1 LKNILLATALLT
13 AAAPAQA
20 REWVFDVLLDR
31 KPIGQHRFVLD
42 QADAQSARLTSSADF
57 KVTFLLVSVYEYRHL
72 AREAWQD
79 GCLARLDSETQENRE
94 HTKVQGRRNGSHFH
108 ISGPQGSQLL
118 PPCVM
123 TFAYWNPAILQQ
135 DKLLNPQTGE
145 WLDITVHKLGMEQ
158 LQLRDRSVQA
168 ERYRLQAPKV
178 NLDLWY
184 TPDRQWVALRSTTP
198 EGRVINYQLR

>member
-31 KPIGQHRFVLD
+31 IPIGQHRFVLD

>member
-1 LKNILLATALLT
+1 MKSSLLAAALLT
-13 AAAPAQA
+13 AATPAQA
-20 REWVFDVLLDR
+20 REWLFDVLLDR
-31 KPIGQHRFVLD
+31 KPIGQHRFVLE
-42 QADAQSARLTSSADF
+42 QADAQSVRLTSSADF
-57 KVTFLLVSVYEYRHL
+57 KVSFLLVSVYEYRHQ

-79 GCLARLDSETQENRE
+79 GCLAQLDSETQENRE
-94 HTKVQGRRNGSHFH
+94 HTRVRGRRNGSHFH

-123 TFAYWNPAILQQ
+123 SFAYWNPAILQQ

-145 WLDITVHKLGMEQ
+145 WLDVTVHKLGTEE
-158 LQLRDRSVQA
+158 LQLRDRTLQA

-184 TPDRQWVALRSTTP
+184 TPDQQWVALRSTTP
-198 EGRVINYQLR
+198 QGRIIDYQLR